1 MECKSENV
9 CRLHSIFCAENA
21 TINKITITTTQIY
34 MTLLSGKL
42 RKAQS
47 SGLPGKSGKEN
58 VMWGNKAKRRRRSLV
73 FPLIVSMVAGLLLYP
88 VSAKA
93 EDLTEEQQQ
102 KWDAFWGAADA
113 FGEAAGKFEAAMKV
127 CWGEE
132 NDDEDGILE
141 QYDTAADSGVV
152 PEALYKKAEDA
163 VSGVESAY
171 SEVASKKGAVDGAFA
186 ALGDDGLKDKE
197 NDAKD
202 TPAKVSEDI
211 STDFENMGNDFKLF
225 NVDTWKARFA
235 GNAYFLAAEAYWE
248 AEESLEDAVYAFWG
262 NGDGSLEGKYPKY
275 MEAYEAGSANV
286 TALYKEAKD
295 AYDTVLSVYKDMK
308 AKYEA
313 VGKAYTEYTNLGGT
327 LNEGAAADHATLLDN
342 FKDATDGAYKDLME
356 ADFPAPPGTTPEPTP
371 TPAPTPSSSGSS
383 SASAS
388 VVKTAPV
395 VDWNAVS
402 ADIQNAVAAD
412 KVQSISVNAGTK
424 FQVSKNV
431 LDQLTGSKTALFL
444 ATSSR
449 LAFSVSGWNVEQ
461 ETPSFGVALSE
472 KVIIPEPAERAVQAG
487 AVFSHTFAMEDKSS
501 YPVIIGVHLN
511 VGKEYAGK
519 NSYLYYYDEL
529 TGSMK
534 LAGSFTVTDE
544 GQTMFA
550 LTRGDEYIV
559 VIADNPV

>member
-21 TINKITITTTQIY
+21 TINEITITTTQIY

-42 RKAQS
+42 REAQS

-93 EDLTEEQQQ
+93 EELTEEQQQ

-113 FGEAAGKFEAAMKV
+113 FGEAAGKFEDAMKV
-127 CWGEE
+127 CWGES
-132 NDDEDGILE
+132 NNGILN
-141 QYDTAADSGVV
+141 QYDTAAEEGVV
-152 PEALYKKAEDA
+152 PEALYKEAKSA
-163 VSGVESAY
+163 VSAVESAY
-171 SEVASKKGAVDGAFA
+171 SEVVSKKDAVDGAFD
-186 ALGDDGLKDKE
+186 ALVDDGLKDRNE
-197 NDAKD
+197 DGED
-202 TPAKVSEDI
+202 TPTEAYTGINSHFSEIETGYKGLELDNRKVG
-211 STDFENMGNDFKLF
+211 FAEN
-225 NVDTWKARFA
+225 T
-235 GNAYFLAAEAYWE
+235 YFLAAEAYWK
-248 AEESLEDAVYAFWG
+248 AEKSLEDAVYAFWG
-262 NGDGSLEGKYPKY
+262 KEDGSLEGKYPKY

-313 VGKAYTEYTNLGGT
+313 LDKAYKEYTNLGGT
-327 LNEGAAADHATLLDN
+327 LNGEAATDHATLLNN
-342 FKDATDGAYKDLME
+342 FEDATNGAYKDLME
-356 ADFPAPPGTTPEPTP
+356 ADFPEPPGTTPEPTP

-402 ADIQNAVAAD
+402 ADIQKAVAAD
-412 KVQSISVNAGTK
+412 KVQSINVDAGTK

-449 LAFSVSGWNVEQ
+449 LAFSVSGWHVEQ

-472 KVIIPEPAERAVQAG
+472 KVIIPEPAEKAVLRG